1 MRALRQLRYASHYAE
16 RYQKREH
23 SVGDVPEKSFRANCA
38 ERTLGLRL
46 LSAPMDH
53 RFGACQRR
61 RMQTAGQCVR

>member
-23 SVGDVPEKSFRANCA
+23 FVGDVPEKPFRANCA
-38 ERTLGLRL
+38 EWTLGLACSQRH
-46 LSAPMDH
+46 H